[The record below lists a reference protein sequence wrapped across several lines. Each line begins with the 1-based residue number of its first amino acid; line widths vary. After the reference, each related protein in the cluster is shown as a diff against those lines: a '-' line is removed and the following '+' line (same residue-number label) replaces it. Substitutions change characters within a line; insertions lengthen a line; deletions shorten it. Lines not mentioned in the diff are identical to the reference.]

1 MPDGQALGS
10 PVYDFQRQKVDPVTF
25 QVIHHRLTSITDE
38 QAATLSAISG
48 SPLVNEAT
56 DYNTGIFRARGEIV
70 TMGKTVLFHA
80 ASVAEMVKHII
91 ADCEASPGF
100 KPGDMFLV
108 NHPYKGSLHAPDF
121 GLIAPIFHDDKR
133 IGWIGVC
140 CHQLDVGGMGPG
152 GAFPEATEV
161 YQEGVLVPPVKIVE
175 NGEWRTDIL
184 AMIVG
189 MTRLPTNMNLDFRGM
204 LAANKVAIKRL
215 QETIDQYGVDTVLS
229 VMDESIDM
237 TERAVRARL
246 KELPDGTYRAQTFL
260 DHDGPENKLY
270 RIHVALKKEADRL
283 TFDFSQSADQ
293 APRFMSCT
301 PSGLV
306 AGVRAAILPIL
317 AYDLPW
323 NEGVFRPM
331 EIVAREGSI
340 VSARFPAPVSQGP
353 LGAMWL
359 VENVATAALSR
370 LMASSEKFIGE
381 AQASPN
387 GGPDFWGLF
396 GLNQY
401 GEHYHGLTL
410 DMIFVGGGAYPQRDG
425 LAPQGHRHIP
435 AIRLPNVETNEQNG
449 PLLYLYRKFLPD
461 SGGAGRSRGG
471 ASIGV
476 GFVLHDMDKLALR
489 MACHCYE
496 SPTSFG
502 LFGGYPSA
510 CNRRRF
516 VKNAGADAELA
527 ADRVPYDTAKLGGDL
542 QNFPAKVS
550 RPVEFTNRDIWES
563 GPSAGA
569 GWGDP
574 VERAPEDVR
583 DDIEMGF
590 VSRDMARALYGVAF
604 AADGTVDDAATNAR
618 RAEMKRER
626 LSWPFA
632 KTLADRP
639 AKDAKGTRLAL
650 AGDRAAL
657 ERVGSR
663 SYFRCEC
670 GCCIAPADENWKPYA
685 RQSSA
690 SAAQLGPRI
699 SLHAELEAVRYACPD
714 CARLLDVEI
723 KLKSDP
729 ALYDFEL
736 KH

>member
-1 MPDGQALGS
+1 MTLGS
-10 PVYDFQRQKVDPVTF
+10 AVYEYQRQKVDPVTF

-91 ADCEASPGF
+91 ADCEANPGF

-121 GLIAPIFHDDKR
+121 GLVAPVFHDGKR

-161 YQEGVLVPPVKIVE
+161 FQEGILVPPVKIVE
-175 NGEWRTDIL
+175 NGEWRNDIL
-184 AMIVG
+184 AMIIG

-204 LAANKVAIKRL
+204 LAANKVAIQRL

-229 VMDESIDM
+229 VMDESIEAA
-237 TERAVRARL
+237 ERAVRARL
-246 KELPDGTYRAQTFL
+246 RELPDGTYRAQTFL
-260 DHDGPENKLY
+260 DHDGVENKLY
-270 RIHVALKKEADRL
+270 RIHVALKKEGDRL
-283 TFDFSQSADQ
+283 VFDFSQSADQ
-293 APRFMSCT
+293 APRFMNCT

-359 VENVATAALSR
+359 VENVATAALSK
-370 LMASSEKFIGE
+370 LMATSDKYIRE
-381 AQASPN
+381 AQSSPN
-387 GGPDFWGLF
+387 GGPDFWGFF
-396 GLNQY
+396 GINQY

-410 DMIFVGGGAYPQRDG
+410 DMIYVGGGAYVHRDG

-449 PLLYLYRKFLPD
+449 PLMYLYRKFLPD

-476 GFVLHDMDKLALR
+476 GLVLHDAAKVAMR

-510 CNRRRF
+510 CNRRGFR
-516 VKNAGADAELA
+516 KNAGADGEIANG
-527 ADRVPYDTAKLGGDL
+527 RVPQDTSKLNGEL
-542 QNFPAKVS
+542 QNFPAKVL
-550 RPVEFTNRDIWES
+550 RPVEFTKHDIWES

-574 VERAPEDVR
+574 VERAPEAVLE
-583 DDIEMGF
+583 DIEAGF
-590 VSRDMARALYGVAF
+590 VSREMARALYGVV
-604 AADGTVDDAATNAR
+604 VDAGGKADAAATAAR
-618 RAEMKRER
+618 RAEMRKER
-626 LSWPFA
+626 LSWPPE

-639 AKDAKGTRLAL
+639 PQDAKGARIAI

-657 ERVGSR
+657 EKVGAR
-663 SYFRCEC
+663 NYFRCAC
-670 GCCIAPADENWKPYA
+670 GCCIAPSDENWKPYA
-685 RQSSA
+685 RQSGA
-690 SAAQLGPRI
+690 TAAELGPRI
-699 SLHAELEAVRYACPD
+699 SLHAELEAKRYACPQ
-714 CARLLDVEI
+714 CARLLDVEV

-729 ALYDFEL
+729 ALFDIEL
-736 KH
+736 RH